1 MTGMRKPFDKAH
13 GRDYKS
19 EYARYQGTAEQKKKR
34 AERNNARRGM
44 MKAGKVHKGDGKEVD
59 HKHPLRNG
67 GSNGASN
74 LRVISESRNR
84 GFARTSSNKP
94 IGEA

>member
-1 MTGMRKPFDKAH
+1 MAGMRKPFDKAH

-19 EYARYQGTAEQKKKR
+19 EYARYQGTSEQKKRR

-44 MKAGKVHKGDGKEVD
+44 IRDGRARKGDGMEVD
-59 HKHPLRNG
+59 HKTPLRNG
-67 GSNGASN
+67 GSNGKGN
-74 LRVISESRNR
+74 LRLISKKRNR

-94 IGEA
+94 IGSA